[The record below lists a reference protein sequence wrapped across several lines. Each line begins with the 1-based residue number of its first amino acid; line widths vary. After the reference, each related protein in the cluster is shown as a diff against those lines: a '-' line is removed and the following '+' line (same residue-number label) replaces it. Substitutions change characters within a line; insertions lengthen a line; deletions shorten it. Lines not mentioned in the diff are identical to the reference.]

1 MQPPAPGGLT
11 WDRVRRRRL
20 RHHSL
25 VERAPA
31 ARLAEVVGE
40 TCGIHAQLIT
50 AAELSIGVRV
60 EVNRSQLRTALWE
73 ERRLV
78 KTYGIRGT
86 IHLFAAGELPLW
98 MAARSHA
105 SELNAEV
112 ETSRPNNTG
121 LSRRQSRELVEATGD
136 ALDRRILTLR
146 ELGEEVV
153 RRTGPWA
160 AEAGNDAWV
169 SGWPNWR
176 RVLGSA
182 ATAGVLCFGPNR
194 GNQVTFARAD
204 QWIGG
209 WRQPDPDKAL
219 REIFRR
225 YLRAYGP
232 ATAGHFGQ
240 WFDLSPRAAR
250 RLATEMRQELAE
262 VTVEG
267 QALLM
272 PAEDPCAG
280 AVDGAGVDGG
290 PAGGSVRLLP
300 HFDCY
305 LRGFHPRAQLVA
317 GHGDRAAGGTGRF
330 PVLLV
335 DGQVAGV
342 WERRQRGR
350 RLQVRVDV
358 FGRVDRQLSRQLQR
372 EAALIGAFDEMDAEL
387 TTGPVEVRAHL

>member
-1 MQPPAPGGLT
+1 MSAGLT

-20 RHHSL
+20 QRHSL

-60 EVNRSQLRTALWE
+60 EGTRRAVRMALWE

-86 IHLFAAGELPLW
+86 IHLFPAGELPLW
-98 MAARSHA
+98 MAARSHGSA
-105 SELNAEV
+105 LNAEL
-112 ETSRPNNTG
+112 ETSRLNNAG
-121 LSRRQSRELVEATGD
+121 LGPEQARELVEATGQ
-136 ALDRRILTLR
+136 ALDGRILTLR

-153 RRTGPWA
+153 KRTGPWA

-176 RVLGSA
+176 RALGSA
-182 ATAGVLCFGPNR
+182 AKAGVLCFGPNR
-194 GNQVTFARAD
+194 GNRVTFARAD

-209 WRQPDPDKAL
+209 WEQAEPEEAL
-219 REIFRR
+219 REVFRR

-232 ATAGHFGQ
+232 ATADHFGQ
-240 WFDLSPRAAR
+240 WFDLSPRVAR
-250 RLATEMRQELAE
+250 RLASEMRQELAE

-267 QALLM
+267 QTLLL
-272 PAEDPCAG
+272 PAEDAG
-280 AVDGAGVDGG
+280 AGAAEGAEVDGG
-290 PAGGSVRLLP
+290 PAGGPARLLP

-305 LRGFHPRAQLVA
+305 LRGFHPRAQLVGA
-317 GHGDRAAGGTGRF
+317 HGDRAAGGTGRF

-342 WERRQRGR
+342 WERRQRSR
-350 RLQVRVDV
+350 RLEIRIDV
-358 FGRVDRQLSRQLQR
+358 FGRSSRHLSRQLR
-372 EAALIGAFDEMDAEL
+372 LEVARLGAFDEMEAEL